1 MSATSSK
8 DMANILEDVVTA
20 PQEVKV
26 LEFKSEYEFVAGKS
40 PLNGSIIRLTENA
53 SIIDE
58 VVKYCEQNYQT
69 RPLICFLD
77 EH

>member
-1 MSATSSK
+1 
-8 DMANILEDVVTA
+8 MAIILEDVVTDPKA
-20 PQEVKV
+20 VEV
-26 LEFKSEYEFVAGKS
+26 LGFKSEYEFVTGRS
-40 PLNGSIIRLTENA
+40 PLNGSIMVLPENA